1 MLEYINGEITSLSP
15 TYAVLDVHG
24 VGFGVNI
31 SLSTYTAIQDKKD
44 AKLYLYEVI
53 REDSFTLYGFATSAE
68 RSMFLLLL
76 SVQGVGAATARMIL
90 SSLSVYEICDAVQ
103 TGNAVLI
110 KAVKGIGAKTAQ
122 RIILDLKDK
131 VLELSASEG
140 APAVAPK
147 AAPVSS
153 EIQNEAVSALVM
165 LGFATSA
172 TQKVVSA
179 ILAEE
184 PDLKVEQVIKKALKY
199 RSFWLYNRELFI
211 FEIGGFF

>member
-1 MLEYINGEITSLSP
+1 MLEYINGEITSLTP

-184 PDLKVEQVIKKALKY
+184 PDLKVEQVIKKALKM
-199 RSFWLYNRELFI
+199 L
-211 FEIGGFF
+211 

>member
-1 MLEYINGEITSLSP
+1 MFEYINGEITSLSP

-90 SSLSVYEICDAVQ
+90 SSLSVYEICEAVQ

-131 VLELSASEG
+131 VLEISASEG
-140 APAVAPK
+140 APAVVPK
-147 AAPVSS
+147 ASPVSS

-172 TQKVVSA
+172 TQKVVSS

-184 PDLKVEQVIKKALKY
+184 PDLKVEQVIKKALKM
-199 RSFWLYNRELFI
+199 L
-211 FEIGGFF
+211 

>member
-184 PDLKVEQVIKKALKY
+184 PDLKVEQVIKKALKM
-199 RSFWLYNRELFI
+199 L
-211 FEIGGFF
+211 

>member
-1 MLEYINGEITSLSP
+1 MFEYINGEITSLSP

-147 AAPVSS
+147 ASPVSS

-172 TQKVVSA
+172 TQKVVSS

-184 PDLKVEQVIKKALKY
+184 PDLKVEQVIKKALKM
-199 RSFWLYNRELFI
+199 L
-211 FEIGGFF
+211 

>member
-1 MLEYINGEITSLSP
+1 MLEYINGEITSLTP

-31 SLSTYTAIQDKKD
+31 SLSTYTAIQGKTD

-131 VLELSASEG
+131 VLEISASEG
-140 APAVAPK
+140 VPAVAPK
-147 AAPVSS
+147 ASPVSS

-172 TQKVVSA
+172 TQKVVSS

-184 PDLKVEQVIKKALKY
+184 PDLKVEQVIKKALKM
-199 RSFWLYNRELFI
+199 L
-211 FEIGGFF
+211 

>member
-1 MLEYINGEITSLSP
+1 MLEYINGEITSLTP

-131 VLELSASEG
+131 VLEISASEG

-147 AAPVSS
+147 SAPVSS

-184 PDLKVEQVIKKALKY
+184 PELKVEQVIKKALKM
-199 RSFWLYNRELFI
+199 L
-211 FEIGGFF
+211 

>member
-1 MLEYINGEITSLSP
+1 MFEYINGEITSLSP

-90 SSLSVYEICDAVQ
+90 SSLSVYEICEAVQ

-131 VLELSASEG
+131 VLEISASEG
-140 APAVAPK
+140 VPAVAPK
-147 AAPVSS
+147 ASPVSS

-172 TQKVVSA
+172 TQKVVSS

-184 PDLKVEQVIKKALKY
+184 PDLKVEQVIKKALKM
-199 RSFWLYNRELFI
+199 L
-211 FEIGGFF
+211 

>member
-1 MLEYINGEITSLSP
+1 MLEYINGEITSLTP

-31 SLSTYTAIQDKKD
+31 SLSTYTAIQGKTD
-44 AKLYLYEVI
+44 AKLFLYEVI
-53 REDSFTLYGFATSAE
+53 REDSFTLYGFATAEE

-131 VLELSASEG
+131 VLEISASEG

-184 PDLKVEQVIKKALKY
+184 PELKVEQVIKKALKM
-199 RSFWLYNRELFI
+199 L
-211 FEIGGFF
+211 

>member
-1 MLEYINGEITSLSP
+1 MLEYINGEITSLTP

-131 VLELSASEG
+131 VLEISASEG

-184 PDLKVEQVIKKALKY
+184 PELKVEQVIKKALKM
-199 RSFWLYNRELFI
+199 L
-211 FEIGGFF
+211 

>member
-1 MLEYINGEITSLSP
+1 MLEYINGEITSLTP

-31 SLSTYTAIQDKKD
+31 SLSTYTAIQGKTD

-90 SSLSVYEICDAVQ
+90 SSLSVYEICDAIQ
-103 TGNAVLI
+103 TGNANLI

-179 ILAEE
+179 ILSEE
-184 PDLKVEQVIKKALKY
+184 LDLKVEQVIKKALKM
-199 RSFWLYNRELFI
+199 L
-211 FEIGGFF
+211 

>member
-1 MLEYINGEITSLSP
+1 MFEYINGEITSLSP

-131 VLELSASEG
+131 VLEISASEG

-147 AAPVSS
+147 TSPVSS

-172 TQKVVSA
+172 TQKVVSS

-184 PDLKVEQVIKKALKY
+184 PDLKVEQVIKKALKM
-199 RSFWLYNRELFI
+199 L
-211 FEIGGFF
+211 

>member
-1 MLEYINGEITSLSP
+1 MLEYINGEITSLTH

-131 VLELSASEG
+131 VLEISASEG

-184 PDLKVEQVIKKALKY
+184 PELKVEQVIKKALKM
-199 RSFWLYNRELFI
+199 L
-211 FEIGGFF
+211 

>member
-1 MLEYINGEITSLSP
+1 MFEYINGEISSLSP

-31 SLSTYTAIQDKKD
+31 SLSTYTAIQGKTD

-53 REDSFTLYGFATSAE
+53 REDSFTLYGFATAE
-68 RSMFLLLL
+68 ERTMFLLLL

-90 SSLSVYEICDAVQ
+90 SSLSVYEICDAV
-103 TGNAVLI
+103 TVGNVNLI
-110 KAVKGIGAKTAQ
+110 KSVKGIGAKTAQ

-131 VLELSASEG
+131 VLEISASEG
-140 APAVAPK
+140 AAPVVAK
-147 AAPVSS
+147 SSPVSS

-165 LGFATSA
+165 LGFTASA
-172 TQKVVSA
+172 TQKVVSS

-184 PDLKVEQVIKKALKY
+184 PDLKVEQVIKKALKM
-199 RSFWLYNRELFI
+199 L
-211 FEIGGFF
+211 

>member
-1 MLEYINGEITSLSP
+1 MFEYINGEITSLSP

-90 SSLSVYEICDAVQ
+90 SSLSVYEICDAIQ
-103 TGNAVLI
+103 TGNANLI

-179 ILAEE
+179 ILSEE
-184 PDLKVEQVIKKALKY
+184 PDLKVEQVIKKALKM
-199 RSFWLYNRELFI
+199 L
-211 FEIGGFF
+211 

>member
-1 MLEYINGEITSLSP
+1 MLEYINGEITSLTP

-131 VLELSASEG
+131 VLEISASEG

-184 PDLKVEQVIKKALKY
+184 PDLKVEHVIKKALKM
-199 RSFWLYNRELFI
+199 L
-211 FEIGGFF
+211 

>member
-1 MLEYINGEITSLSP
+1 ML
-15 TYAVLDVHG
+15 
-24 VGFGVNI
+24 NI
-31 SLSTYTAIQDKKD
+31 SLSTYTAIQGKTD

-90 SSLSVYEICDAVQ
+90 SSLSVYEICDAIQ
-103 TGNAVLI
+103 TGNANLI

-147 AAPVSS
+147 AALVSS

-179 ILAEE
+179 ILSEE
-184 PDLKVEQVIKKALKY
+184 PDLKVEQVIKKALKM
-199 RSFWLYNRELFI
+199 L
-211 FEIGGFF
+211 

>member
-1 MLEYINGEITSLSP
+1 MLEYINGEITSLTP

-131 VLELSASEG
+131 VLEISASDG

-184 PDLKVEQVIKKALKY
+184 PELKVEQVIKKALKM
-199 RSFWLYNRELFI
+199 L
-211 FEIGGFF
+211 